1 MSPLQTAYHAE
12 AKAVYLINAG
22 IVLGADSTC
31 AYFTCAYESFTLVS
45 RLRVMLTDNHGL
57 DILSDEGATQ
67 HHFSY
72 HGDYLVEWKHEPAEA
87 QES

>member
-12 AKAVYLINAG
+12 AKAVYLVGAG
-22 IVLGADSTC
+22 IVLGADP
-31 AYFTCAYESFTLVS
+31 TCAYESFTLVS

-72 HGDYLVEWKHEPAEA
+72 HGDYLIEWKHEPEA
-87 QES
+87 QKS